1 MKKEVLLYRNNY
13 LGPEILGHLM
23 VFENTPAGGSRM
35 IFECKTLELEWKNN
49 ANNVSCVPTG
59 FYNLKFEHSAKFNRK
74 LWELKGVPGRSEA
87 KIHVANFFTQIQGCI
102 AVGDMHSHINDDG
115 VPDVRNSSNTLNR
128 FHEVMNPDIASTI
141 KIVGK
146 T

>member
-1 MKKEVLLYRNNY
+1 MKKILLYRNNY

-23 VFENTPAGGSRM
+23 VFEDTAVGGSRM

-49 ANNVSCVPTG
+49 EQNVSCVPTG
-59 FYNLKFEHSAKFNRK
+59 YYNILFEHSPRFNRK
-74 LWELKGVPGRSEA
+74 LWELKGVPGRAEA

-102 AVGDMHSHINDDG
+102 AVGDMHVHIDDDV
-115 VPDVRNSSNTLNR
+115 VPDVRNSRNTLNR
-128 FHEVMNPDIASTI
+128 LHEAMAPDNKATI
-141 KIVGK
+141 RIVGK